1 MIRLRIQDVPPKF
14 VAYIVAKAGLT
25 KEELQLV
32 PGRNEHT
39 ITGNIA
45 EKIGENK
52 YFFFIQ
58 FVKDFRP

>member
-14 VAYIVAKAGLT
+14 VAYIVSKAGLT
-25 KEELQLV
+25 RDELQLV
-32 PGRNEHT
+32 PGRYEHT

-52 YFFFIQ
+52 FFFIQ
-58 FVKDFRP
+58 FVKDLRP